1 MIKSRVFSSG
11 YSGNNDLRSDYLLIN
26 KPPPCEYIDPAN
38 KNYPPKNKKKIFL
51 YIFIYYTFIYIL
63 WFHIKCALS
72 RRVK

>member
-38 KNYPPKNKKKIFL
+38 KNYPPKKQKKKYFYIFL
-51 YIFIYYTFIYIL
+51 FIILLYTYYGFT
-63 WFHIKCALS
+63 LS
-72 RRVK
+72 VHYPEG